1 MIVHEEN
8 PQVAHEDQPAPA
20 CCHYWIIETAQGPIS
35 RGECQLCH
43 EVRDFRNSVFDMERD
58 SQETRS
64 RKGPEPEEKGQQAVP
79 PQMSK
84 ELDQDPNVDELDT
97 KGSSVEETEIAEPEV
112 EEPEFVGVSE
122 D

>member
-64 RKGPEPEEKGQQAVP
+64 RKGTELEEKGQQAVP
-79 PQMSK
+79 PQMSE
-84 ELDQDPNVDELDT
+84 ELDQDPNVDEPDT
-97 KGSSVEETEIAEPEV
+97 EGSSVEETEIAEPEV